1 MHTHKTRGWF
11 SKQTQAMLWRKR
23 KMRRVR
29 RARRFEN
36 ETRESGLGCNEL
48 TGSVLGVRSCYTTMS
63 NWRYNVREARRNET
77 SWVERAKGEWKK
89 KNANTSKLVI
99 IKDKAFGAYIY
110 NNITWKIISS
120 SPINFLNK
128 ILSIKSGIKRKNPQK
143 SFKFSTNVTTIR
155 KKNSI

>member
-1 MHTHKTRGWF
+1 
-11 SKQTQAMLWRKR
+11 
-23 KMRRVR
+23 MREPR
-29 RARRFEN
+29 EN
-36 ETRESGLGCNEL
+36 E
-48 TGSVLGVRSCYTTMS
+48 
-63 NWRYNVREARRNET
+63 
-77 SWVERAKGEWKK
+77 KK

-155 KKNSI
+155 KKTLFSFEIAPLSRFNFLNG